1 MCEYNYY
8 KDGENYYPRLYC
20 SIDNTYCI
28 YSYKCT
34 KHEKF
39 LPMDNQ
45 EECYKYNMA
54 KKKSIPNG
62 SKYIEFKRKGFLYV
76 EINDDHVVKIFN
88 TLGEFDQ
95 DYVYVKDGV
104 DGYEISLVPFV
115 EKKTTIPRKKSNEK
129 QSI

>member
-1 MCEYNYY
+1 M
-8 KDGENYYPRLYC
+8 
-20 SIDNTYCI
+20 
-28 YSYKCT
+28 
-34 KHEKF
+34 
-39 LPMDNQ
+39 
-45 EECYKYNMA
+45 
-54 KKKSIPNG
+54 
-62 SKYIEFKRKGFLYV
+62 

-95 DYVYVKDGV
+95 DYVYVKDGI